1 MQDRIPLVINYSRA
15 LPDIKRI
22 LRINETV
29 FRNHEEIKNIISDK
43 TMISYRRQE
52 NLKDILV
59 HKKHNKIFNKPDNE
73 TKKCTRKICVLCKYV
88 IVSKTFKDN
97 DGN

>member
-1 MQDRIPLVINYSRA
+1 MKDRIPLVISYSRA

-22 LRINETV
+22 LRINESILK
-29 FRNHEEIKNIISDK
+29 NHEEIKNIISDK

-59 HKKHNKIFNKPDNE
+59 HKKHNKIFNKQDNG
-73 TKKCTRKICVLCKYV
+73 TK
-88 IVSKTFKDN
+88 
-97 DGN
+97 